1 MRRIAVALS
10 KGGVG
15 KSTTAAT
22 LAFGLSR
29 LDEKVLL
36 IDADTQGQCS
46 NMLGVKP
53 SKGLAELLDGADPGD
68 VLTEA
73 RPKLW
78 LLAGERALNEAKTLM
93 MRKMY
98 GVETVLS
105 EALAVYDGQF
115 DYVLIDTAPGWDVM
129 SINVLFYADEIL
141 CPVSVEALAVD
152 GFLKF
157 LRSVEPVQQRKAIE
171 LAYILPTFVDGR
183 IKRSE
188 EIFELLSSRFAERV
202 CEPIRYSVKLSECPA
217 HGQIIFEYAPR
228 DRATRDYSA
237 LTVRVRNGKK
247 TDS

>member
-22 LAFGLSR
+22 LAYALAKLGER
-29 LDEKVLL
+29 VLL
-36 IDADTQGQCS
+36 IDSDTQGQCS

-53 SKGLAELLDGADPGD
+53 SKGLADLLDGADPAD

-78 LLAGERALNEAKTLM
+78 LLAGERTLNEAKTLM

-105 EALAVYDGQF
+105 EALTVYNEQF

-129 SINVLFYADEIL
+129 SINVLFYAEEIL

-157 LRSVEPVQQRKAIE
+157 LRSVEPLQQRKPIE

-183 IKRSE
+183 VKRSE
-188 EIFELLSSRFAERV
+188 EIFELLSSRFTGRV
-202 CEPIRYSVKLSECPA
+202 CDPIRYSVKLSECPA

-228 DRATRDYSA
+228 DRATYDYSA
-237 LTVRVRNGKK
+237 LTTRVRHGKE